1 MIAACLGMSRTR
13 ARPAAEA
20 ALALAERIDRLAGR
34 GGRAARAWLSSGVRD
49 DDLPRLAKN
58 ALQDACMSTNPRP
71 ADEAQMQA
79 LFRAAM

>member
-1 MIAACLGMSRTR
+1 ML
-13 ARPAAEA
+13 PALES
-20 ALALAERIDRLAGR
+20 ALALADRLQSLARQVGVPR
-34 GGRAARAWLSSGVRD
+34 GLADIGVREE
-49 DDLPRLAKN
+49 DLPRLATT

>member
-1 MIAACLGMSRTR
+1 MWRTR
-13 ARPAAEA
+13 PPRPPKPRWP
-20 ALALAERIDRLAGR
+20 LPTRIDRLAADVGVPR
-34 GGRAARAWLSSGVRD
+34 GLAQLGVRD
-49 DDLPRLAKN
+49 EDLPILAKN